1 MTEFSFYKLSKKLY
15 FLNLLEKILRFQN
28 DSKYAGVQSKN
39 NEYHIVIKVENVF
52 VYTYTFNLVDQCGIR
67 CSWYVLYY
75 AAVIIIKRVKN
86 N

>member
-39 NEYHIVIKVENVF
+39 NEYHIVNKFENVF
-52 VYTYTFNLVDQCGIR
+52 VYTYTFNLVDQVFF
-67 CSWYVLYY
+67 VLSMYSTMLPS
-75 AAVIIIKRVKN
+75 
-86 N
+86 